1 VKVWEGK
8 VSSGR
13 RALGYTFG
21 DTVFIFDLQLANYR
35 NYGRANITL
44 DRGLNLFVGNNAQ
57 GKSNLLE
64 AIYLLS
70 TLRSSRASSDADL
83 VRRDILGSDFP
94 VARLAAEV
102 ERSAGN
108 LQIEVA
114 IIGRTTDPSHRA
126 GKRVRVNGVAKRAS
140 DAVGQ
145 LAAVLFT
152 TLDIEIVAGPPL
164 LRRRY
169 LDMMISQVDRGY
181 LRAMQRYAKVLQQRN
196 SLLKRVQARES
207 NASELNFWDQ
217 ELAHAGG
224 IIMQAR
230 ADALGHLV
238 PQAAYQMERLSDGL
252 EALTLTYRPAIAG
265 LDDNDCPV
273 DETEWTARMLK
284 ALANLRNREIGAGA
298 TLVGPHRDDI
308 LVEIDGMPAD
318 SFASRAQQRTAALS
332 MRIAEASY
340 LRRALGDD
348 PVVLLDDVLSE
359 LDARRRRGV
368 LEFFES
374 FQQTIVTTAEPDR
387 VREVMTRAS
396 GRFVVT
402 AGAITRFE
410 GE

>member
-1 VKVWEGK
+1 M
-8 VSSGR
+8 
-13 RALGYTFG
+13 
-21 DTVFIFDLQLANYR
+21 FIFDLQLANYR
-35 NYGRANITL
+35 NYARVALKL
-44 DRGLNLFVGNNAQ
+44 DRGLNIFVGENAQ

-70 TLRSSRASSDADL
+70 TLRSSRASNDADL
-83 VRRDILGSDFP
+83 VRRDLLNSDFP
-94 VARLAAEV
+94 VARLACEV

-108 LQIEVA
+108 LQLEVA
-114 IIGRTTDPSHRA
+114 VVGRTTDSSHRA
-126 GKRVRVNGVAKRAS
+126 GKRVRVNGVPKRAS

-145 LAAVLFT
+145 LAAVLFS

-164 LRRRY
+164 MRRRY

-196 SLLKRVQARES
+196 SLLKRIQARE
-207 NASELNFWDQ
+207 ASAGELNFWDQ

-224 IIMQAR
+224 VIMQAR
-230 ADALGHLV
+230 ADALGHIV
-238 PQAAYQMERLSDGL
+238 PQAAFQMERLSDGL
-252 EALTLTYRPAIAG
+252 EELQMTYKPSMGGTTETDSPI
-265 LDDNDCPV
+265 

-284 ALANLRNREIGAGA
+284 ALANLRAREIGAGA
-298 TLVGPHRDDI
+298 TLVGPHRDDV
-308 LVEIDGMPAD
+308 LVEIDAMPAD

-332 MRIAEASY
+332 MRLAEASY

-368 LEFFES
+368 LEFFDS
-374 FQQTIVTTAEPDR
+374 FQQTIVTTADPDR
-387 VREVMTRAS
+387 LRDVMTRAA
-396 GRFVVT
+396 GRFVVS
-402 AGAITRFE
+402 AGTITRFE

>member
-1 VKVWEGK
+1 V
-8 VSSGR
+8 
-13 RALGYTFG
+13 G
-21 DTVFIFDLQLANYR
+21 DCPGVCLQLRVFIFDLQLANYR
-35 NYGRANITL
+35 NYGRAAIKL
-44 DRGLNLFVGNNAQ
+44 DRGLSLFVGDNAQ

-64 AIYLLS
+64 GIYLLS

-83 VRRDILGSDFP
+83 VRRDILASDFP
-94 VARLAAEV
+94 VARLAAQV

-108 LQIEVA
+108 LEIEVA
-114 IIGRTTDPSHRA
+114 VVGRTADPGHRA

-140 DAVGQ
+140 EAVGQ

-196 SLLKRVQARES
+196 SLLKRVQAREANS
-207 NASELNFWDQ
+207 AELNFWDQ
-217 ELAHAGG
+217 ELSHSGG

-230 ADALGHLV
+230 AEALGHIA
-238 PQAAYQMERLSDGL
+238 PQAGYQMDRLSDGL
-252 EALTLTYRPAIAG
+252 ETLSLTYHPALGG
-265 LDDNDCPV
+265 LDDNDCPIE
-273 DETEWTARMLK
+273 ETEWASRMLK
-284 ALANLRNREIGAGA
+284 ALSNLRNREIGAGA
-298 TLVGPHRDDI
+298 TLVGPHRDDVV
-308 LVEIDGMPAD
+308 VEINSMPAD

-368 LEFFES
+368 LEFLDS
-374 FQQTIVTTAEPDR
+374 FQQTIVTTSEPDR

-396 GRFVVT
+396 GRFIVA
-402 AGAITRFE
+402 AGALTRFE

>member
-1 VKVWEGK
+1 M
-8 VSSGR
+8 
-13 RALGYTFG
+13 
-21 DTVFIFDLQLANYR
+21 FIFDLQIANFR
-35 NYGRANITL
+35 NYARVGLKL
-44 DRGLNLFVGNNAQ
+44 DRGLNLFVGDNAQ

-64 AIYLLS
+64 GIYLLS
-70 TLRSSRASSDADL
+70 TLRSSRASVDADL
-83 VRRDILGSDFP
+83 VRRDILQSDFP
-94 VARLAAEV
+94 VARLACQV

-108 LQIEVA
+108 LQLEVA
-114 IIGRTTDPSHRA
+114 VVGRTTDASHRA
-126 GKRVRVNGVAKRAS
+126 GKRVRVNGVPKRAS

-181 LRAMQRYAKVLQQRN
+181 LRAMQRYARVVQQRN
-196 SLLKRVQARES
+196 SLLKRIHNHE
-207 NASELNFWDQ
+207 ASANELNFWDQ

-230 ADALGHLV
+230 AEALGQLI
-238 PQAAYQMERLSDGL
+238 PQATFHMERLSDGL
-252 EALTLTYRPAIAG
+252 ETLQLVYKPALGG
-265 LDDNDCPV
+265 LDSEDCPI

-284 ALANLRNREIGAGA
+284 AMSNLRAREIQSGS
-298 TLVGPHRDDI
+298 TLVGPHRDDV
-308 LVEIDGMPAD
+308 LVEINNIPAD

-359 LDARRRRGV
+359 LDVRRRRGV
-368 LEFFES
+368 LEFFET

-396 GRFVVT
+396 GRFVVS
-402 AGAITRFE
+402 AGAIQRFE

>member
-1 VKVWEGK
+1 M
-8 VSSGR
+8 
-13 RALGYTFG
+13 
-21 DTVFIFDLQLANYR
+21 FIFDLQIANYR
-35 NYGRANITL
+35 NYGRVALKL
-44 DRGLNLFVGNNAQ
+44 DKGLNLFVGENAQ

-64 AIYLLS
+64 SIYLLS
-70 TLRSSRASSDADL
+70 TLRSSRASNDADL
-83 VRRDILGSDFP
+83 VRRDLLSSDFP
-94 VARLAAEV
+94 VARLSCEV

-108 LQIEVA
+108 LQMEVA
-114 IIGRTTDPSHRA
+114 IVGRTTDASHRA

-164 LRRRY
+164 MRRRY

-196 SLLKRVQARES
+196 SLLKRVQARE
-207 NASELNFWDQ
+207 ASAGELNFWDQ

-224 IIMQAR
+224 VIMQAR
-230 ADALGHLV
+230 ADALGHIV
-238 PQAAYQMERLSDGL
+238 PQASMQMERLSDGL
-252 EALTLTYRPAIAG
+252 ESLQITYKPAMG
-265 LDDNDCPV
+265 GTTDNDSPI

-284 ALANLRNREIGAGA
+284 ALANLRQREIGAGA

-308 LVEIDGMPAD
+308 LVEIDNLPAD

-340 LRRALGDD
+340 LRKALGDD

-368 LEFFES
+368 LEFFDS

-387 VREVMTRAS
+387 LREVMTRAS
-396 GRFVVT
+396 GRFVVA
-402 AGAITRFE
+402 AGTITPFE

>member
-1 VKVWEGK
+1 M
-8 VSSGR
+8 
-13 RALGYTFG
+13 YIFG
-21 DTVFIFDLQLANYR
+21 LQLSNYR
-35 NYGRANITL
+35 NYARVQLNL
-44 DRGLNLFVGNNAQ
+44 DKGLSLFVGDNAQ

-83 VRRDILGSDFP
+83 VRRDILGSEFP
-94 VARLAAEV
+94 VARLACEV

-108 LQIEVA
+108 LHLEVA
-114 IIGRTTDPSHRA
+114 IVGRTTDPSHRA
-126 GKRVRVNGVAKRAS
+126 GKRVRVNGVPKRAS
-140 DAVGQ
+140 EAVGQ
-145 LAAVLFT
+145 LSAVLFS
-152 TLDIEIVAGPPL
+152 TLDIDVVAGPPL

-181 LRAMQRYAKVLQQRN
+181 LRAMQRYARVVQQRN
-196 SLLKRVQARES
+196 SLLKRIQARDA
-207 NASELNFWDQ
+207 NPGELNFWDQ

-224 IIMQAR
+224 IIFQAR
-230 ADALGHLV
+230 ADALGHV
-238 PQAAYQMERLSDGL
+238 VSQAQFQMERLSDGL
-252 EALTLTYRPAIAG
+252 ESLQITYRPSLGG
-265 LDDNDCPV
+265 LDENDAPI

-284 ALANLRNREIGAGA
+284 ALANLRGREIGAGA
-298 TLVGPHRDDI
+298 TLVGPHRDDV
-308 LVEIDGMPAD
+308 LVEIDGLPAD

-332 MRIAEASY
+332 LRIAEASY

-348 PVVLLDDVLSE
+348 PIVLLDDVLSE

-368 LEFFES
+368 LEFLDT

-396 GRFVVT
+396 GRFVVA

>member
-1 VKVWEGK
+1 M
-8 VSSGR
+8 
-13 RALGYTFG
+13 Y
-21 DTVFIFDLQLANYR
+21 IFDLQLANYR
-35 NYGRANITL
+35 NYARVQL
-44 DRGLNLFVGNNAQ
+44 KLEKGLNLFVGENAQ

-70 TLRSSRASSDADL
+70 TLRSSRASMDADL
-83 VRRDILGSDFP
+83 VRRDILNSEFP
-94 VARLAAEV
+94 VARLSCEV

-108 LQIEVA
+108 LQLEVA
-114 IIGRTTDPSHRA
+114 IVGRTTDPSHRA
-126 GKRVRVNGVAKRAS
+126 GKRVRVNGVPKRAS
-140 DAVGQ
+140 EAVGQ

-152 TLDIEIVAGPPL
+152 TLDIEVVAGPPL

-181 LRAMQRYAKVLQQRN
+181 LRAMQRYARVLQQRN
-196 SLLKRVQARES
+196 SLLKRIQSREANS
-207 NASELNFWDQ
+207 TELNFWDQ

-224 IIMQAR
+224 MIFQAR
-230 ADALGHLV
+230 ADALGHVV
-238 PQAAYQMERLSDGL
+238 PQAQMHMERLSDGL
-252 EALTLTYRPAIAG
+252 ESLQITYRPALGG
-265 LDDNDCPV
+265 LDEHDSPI

-284 ALANLRNREIGAGA
+284 ALANLRSREIGAGA
-298 TLVGPHRDDI
+298 TLVGPHRDDVS
-308 LVEIDGMPAD
+308 VEIDGLPAD

-332 MRIAEASY
+332 LRIAEASY

-348 PVVLLDDVLSE
+348 PILLLDDVLSE

-368 LEFFES
+368 LEVLDS
-374 FQQTIVTTAEPDR
+374 FQQTIITTAEPDR
-387 VREVMTRAS
+387 VREVMTKAA

>member
-1 VKVWEGK
+1 
-8 VSSGR
+8 
-13 RALGYTFG
+13 
-21 DTVFIFDLQLANYR
+21 VFIFDLQIANYR
-35 NYGRANITL
+35 NYGRVALKL
-44 DRGLNLFVGNNAQ
+44 DKGLNLFVGENAQ

-83 VRRDILGSDFP
+83 VRRDLLNTEFP
-94 VARLAAEV
+94 VARLSCEV

-108 LQIEVA
+108 LQMEVA
-114 IIGRTTDPSHRA
+114 VVGRTTDPSHRA

-164 LRRRY
+164 MRRRY

-196 SLLKRVQARES
+196 SLLKRIQSRE
-207 NASELNFWDQ
+207 ASAGELNFWDQ

-224 IIMQAR
+224 VIMQAR
-230 ADALGHLV
+230 ADALGHIV
-238 PQAAYQMERLSDGL
+238 PQASMQMERLSDGL
-252 EALTLTYRPAIAG
+252 ESMQITYKPAMG
-265 LDDNDCPV
+265 GTTENDSPI

-284 ALANLRNREIGAGA
+284 ALSNLRPREIGAGA
-298 TLVGPHRDDI
+298 TLVGPHRDDV
-308 LVEIDGMPAD
+308 LVEIDNLPAD

-340 LRRALGDD
+340 LRKALGDD

-368 LEFFES
+368 LEFFDS

-387 VREVMTRAS
+387 LREVMTRAS
-396 GRFVVT
+396 GRFVVA
-402 AGAITRFE
+402 AGTITRFE

>member
-1 VKVWEGK
+1 
-8 VSSGR
+8 
-13 RALGYTFG
+13 
-21 DTVFIFDLQLANYR
+21 VFIFDLQIANYR
-35 NYGRANITL
+35 NYGRVALKL
-44 DRGLNLFVGNNAQ
+44 DRGLNLFVGENAQ

-83 VRRDILGSDFP
+83 VRRDLLHTEFP
-94 VARLAAEV
+94 VARLSCEV

-108 LQIEVA
+108 LQLEVA
-114 IIGRTTDPSHRA
+114 IVGRTTDPAHRA
-126 GKRVRVNGVAKRAS
+126 GKRVRVNGVPKRAS

-145 LAAVLFT
+145 LAAVLFS

-164 LRRRY
+164 MRRRY

-196 SLLKRVQARES
+196 SLLKRIQARE
-207 NASELNFWDQ
+207 ASPGELNFWDQ
-217 ELAHAGG
+217 ELSHAGG
-224 IIMQAR
+224 VIMLAR
-230 ADALGHLV
+230 ADALGQIV
-238 PQAAYQMERLSDGL
+238 PQAGFQMERLSDGL
-252 EALTLTYRPAIAG
+252 ETLQITYKPAMGGLTETDSPI
-265 LDDNDCPV
+265 

-284 ALANLRNREIGAGA
+284 ALTNLRNREIGAGA
-298 TLVGPHRDDI
+298 TLVGPHRDDVLI
-308 LVEIDGMPAD
+308 EIDSLPAD

-332 MRIAEASY
+332 MRLAEAGY

-368 LEFFES
+368 LEFFDS
-374 FQQTIVTTAEPDR
+374 FQQTIVTTADPDR
-387 VREVMTRAS
+387 LREVMTRAS
-396 GRFVVT
+396 GRFLVA
-402 AGAITRFE
+402 AGTITRFE